1 MSAIIVPELATAT
14 SEAEITP
21 FAFPSIDTE
30 VPEIEPS
37 TLPAAKTETEL
48 PTTLPLIWPSI
59 SISP

>member
-37 TLPAAKTETEL
+37 TLPAAKQKL
-48 PTTLPLIWPSI
+48 N
-59 SISP
+59 